1 MEVGS
6 PPARSQGTPPPE
18 QTPQKP
24 SPGNAQRKAAPLT
37 PRMRG
42 LVNDKTNGETITSL
56 LQKGQAISVTSFTA
70 AFADADAFLEATS
83 TSTVREGNPA
93 DFPLRRGRG
102 KAKPSRLG

>member
-6 PPARSQGTPPPE
+6 PPTRSQGTPPPE

-24 SPGNAQRKAAPLT
+24 SPGNDARKPAPLT

-42 LVNDKTNGETITSL
+42 LVSDMTTGEAITAL
-56 LQKGQAISVTSFTA
+56 LQKGKALSVTSFTA

-93 DFPLRRGRG
+93 DRTPPRRGGTRQ
-102 KAKPSRLG
+102 SRPI